1 MNNKPV
7 DTPERQSATT
17 GLESLE
23 QAPSGSNATTV
34 NASQNGASNSSSIQ
48 KRPSRPWKK
57 QAILIVVLLLFVGG
71 LSFAALRLSAKIN
84 QGTNSQDLAGSFKP
98 VGNPVLGAE
107 SILPVQSLNDK
118 TVTINGDLT
127 VNGKLKLSAEAIND
141 LAGVVGNK
149 VSLSPTQGGPVQ
161 TGNISISGTVVA
173 SNFQGNG
180 AGLSNLNASSV
191 TSGTLSNDRLDASVT
206 RLGQTI
212 PLSALQSTVL
222 SSLNGISNNGN
233 VDIVGSGS
241 LSVTTDP
248 LTNQIVLSTSSGGD
262 ITSVIAG
269 TGLIGGGATGDVT
282 LDIDTGLV
290 TVQGNTFNGASQL
303 VKLNGAGELPVL
315 SATNLTNLNASNLGT
330 GTLNDA
336 RLGANVTLQ
345 GNTFNLANK
354 LVKLDNSGNLPAL
367 NGSAITNLNASNLGT
382 GTLNDARLSANVA
395 LLDASQTFTG
405 SVAFSQP
412 LQVNTIQPSAAM
424 TIGATNQ
431 SLTLQGDLT
440 TSLTGTGGT
449 GTVSLGFT
457 GTPVGTIAYQL
468 DASAPAGTYTLCTTV
483 GNCAGSGTGVTSLGG
498 TTNKLAKFTGGQ
510 AIDDSSITD
519 DGTLVTVGANA
530 LYKAGADSTTAFRIQ
545 NAAGS
550 NNVFTADST
559 NNRVAIGQATAGYTL
574 DVNGDINSATG
585 LRVGGNLVCDSNG
598 CAASGQSGFYIQN
611 GTATQSAAN
620 FNIESTSN
628 STPTA
633 VLKLKSSQTADLLQ
647 ARDASNNVIAKID
660 ASGNISTTGQFQVSG
675 TQISSANLSND
686 ANLAKL
692 DGTQT
697 FTAANLFRNAGDSTT
712 AFRIQNAAASNLFVA
727 DTSNTRVAIGQAT
740 AGYTLDVNGDINITN
755 GSSYRINGVAICGP
769 TATCAPSSGSGSYV
783 QNGLVSQTANFNIQ
797 SISSNSIVGIL
808 QGAVGQSADLFQAR
822 DSSNNVVFKI
832 ANSGITTITG
842 TGISGSSL
850 TLTPSTGNNF
860 IIGGTNITVNP
871 SNVLNLQG
879 ATASLATTVGH
890 GNVTLSSL
898 GVARLTVQDA
908 NSGGKIGIGNNM
920 SSPQAQLHVLS
931 SGSTV
936 IGQIIQ
942 GAASQTA
949 DLFQARDSNNNVL
962 AKITSS
968 GAIYQGA
975 NQVCDTSNNC
985 GYANGSGSGNYI
997 QNGTT
1002 TQTANLN
1009 IQSASTTQPTAV
1021 IQGAGAQTADIFQVK
1036 DGTSQGN
1043 DILSVSQSTTNL
1055 VTNSSFEEDTSSWT
1069 SLGSSSIS
1077 RTTDQVYSGNSS
1089 LQIVTSAGNQGA
1101 KFAYPLANGTQYTFS
1116 AYVRA
1121 TTVYN
1126 FAYVGYSF
1134 DGSTSTVCGSPV
1146 QVSNLTWTRVSC
1158 TFTASATSGTPYV
1171 FVQSSFGG
1179 VKTMYVDAVQLEVGS
1194 VLNAFQVGK
1203 ITLNG
1208 TIVSPTVFK
1217 NQSNSNSAFQI
1228 QNAAGTF
1235 NLFTADTAN
1244 SRVGIG
1250 TSAPQSTLH
1259 VVDNAGGAG
1268 TGTVTLGASLAGA
1281 YASITGS
1288 GNALTFAQRG
1298 GGWYFK
1304 DLFQNVNNLSIT
1316 VGNNNDSILQGSG
1329 SGVITLKSSSSASSA
1344 LQVQNSVGTNLLSVG
1359 GTGAILA
1366 KNSTDSTTAFQVQNA
1381 AGATAI
1387 NLNTAVNSTSWTTT
1401 GSISGTTYQSGSA
1414 VYNGRIYITG
1424 GGVGGSNIVK
1434 VATPDQ
1440 YGTISSWT
1448 SLNSFTA
1455 ARYANASFAYND
1467 YLYVIGGT
1475 GLSDV
1480 QYAPIN
1486 GDGTLGS
1493 WSATT
1498 SLPAVRAG
1506 MTASVYGGRVYLVG
1520 GHAAS
1525 SINGTTDTLYATIN
1539 GDGTLGSWN
1548 TATSFTTARTF
1559 AQSVVSNGK
1568 IYVIG
1573 GATNSNATTSNNSVQ
1588 FAAINGDG
1596 TLSSW
1601 TAATNLPIARSLFGA
1616 AVNGNIIYI
1625 TAGINGIG
1633 LSDSYS
1639 TTINGDGTI
1648 GSWNAGTNFA
1658 SARYGHSTVI
1668 NNGYLYSI
1676 GGYNT
1681 GYLTDVLYSAV
1692 SSASYANVLTVNGL
1706 LNNTGPALFKNNTD
1720 TTSAF
1725 QIQNAAGTSNLFT
1738 ADTTNSRI
1746 AIGQAS
1752 ASYTLDV
1759 AGDINSTTAI
1769 RVGGNQVCDS
1779 TGCNVS
1785 SAASNVIK
1793 NQTTTQTG
1801 NLNLQSASTTSP
1813 TAVIQGANAQTADIL
1828 QVKDGTSQGNTIF
1841 SVNQSAS
1848 NLVSNPSFETDT
1860 AGWTAKGNAAISVS
1874 TAEKYIGNSSIQMV
1888 LTTAE
1893 DGIRFNYPLA
1903 SSTTYTLSYYGKATT
1918 AINGTRCGRSDDGST
1933 NTNGAVSTPNYPST
1947 GWMRFT
1953 CTFTTGTTSGAPYF
1967 YIGRSVGGGTVF
1979 IDAVQLEVGSSA
1991 TPYQMGT
1998 ISLNGVVKSPT
2009 SFRNQSDSVA
2019 AFQVQNAAGTSI
2031 FNIDTVG
2038 GAVQTN
2044 LIQANYAL
2052 ALRAGGG
2059 GYVNLQDG
2067 SGRSMLTSY
2076 SDTGATKLRSYTANT
2091 GAFQIQD
2098 VNANTILNV
2107 DTTGNRNFI
2116 TNPSFETDT
2125 AGWSITAGGSSL
2137 LRITTDQYSG
2147 LSSVRN
2153 TNTATA
2159 NTGGRFLYQLAA
2171 SSTYTFSMYAKAEGS
2186 NFSTLEL
2193 GYNTDGTTYT
2203 SCLTAQTVTTTG
2215 WTRYSC
2221 TFTMPG
2227 TVSSNRFVY
2236 FRQTDATARS
2246 FLVDAFQLET
2256 GSTLTNYSLGNIS
2269 LNGAVNSPAI
2279 FQNQSNSSNAFQIQ
2293 NAAGDQIL
2301 NIDSTTNNMVGN
2313 PSIETSTTGWSP
2325 LGSATLSRTTSA
2337 KYSGNAALQI
2347 AATAAT
2353 GDGAKYPVALA
2364 SSTTYSL
2371 SYYATNSVATAFTP
2385 LVGRS
2390 DDGSTETNCS
2400 PSPTTGFPASVVWT
2414 RYSCTFT
2421 TGTVS
2426 GSPYI
2431 YIKIPSA
2438 TARTFY
2444 LDAVQLEAGSVAS
2457 GYSPA
2462 SISLNGAI
2470 NSPILLR
2477 NQSDSSTA
2485 FQIQNAA
2492 GTTQMSFDTTGNG
2505 TLNIFNNAN
2514 RALSLSNSKISNTS
2528 STLQLEAT
2536 GGNMVEIVNSG
2547 SSDTFP
2553 AFKVTGSTAAAV
2565 QAQIK
2570 GASAQTADIFQ
2581 VQGGNST
2588 SAILSVAQNN
2598 TNLISNPSFDLNTNG
2613 WSNFASTSASRITS
2627 DQYSGRGSMLI
2638 SASAANS
2645 GMSFSYALAASATY
2659 SFSTYV
2665 KSSAEFSTYE
2675 LGYTNNGSTFTS
2687 CATGQT
2693 VSSSWTRVSCT
2704 FTMSGAVSGSR
2715 FVYFRQTDATSRSF
2729 LVDATQLEL
2738 ASAPT
2743 NYSLGSLSLNGSING
2758 PALFQNTSDSTSAF
2772 SVQNSSAASIFQV
2785 DTANSRVGIGNARP
2799 GNLLSVG
2806 ALTLADPDAQL
2817 AVGTGGDSK
2826 KGIVIQAVA
2835 GQTAD
2840 FFQAQDST
2848 GAVLASI
2855 DPEGNLAVRNVTVS
2869 GHIISAGPV
2878 PTMELVGTATGTA
2891 PLSQIFGTDVAG
2903 VVVLAADVDG
2913 TGSGAFIH
2921 VTFAEQ
2927 YTGIPM
2933 VVLTPSSEDAAILTG
2948 SSAVYAYGDPDGAGF
2963 TIAVGPGGLPTNVP
2977 YAWTYH
2983 VIQ

>member
-7 DTPERQSATT
+7 DTPKRQSATT

-23 QAPSGSNATTV
+23 QAPSSSNATTV
-34 NASQNGASNSSSIQ
+34 SASQNGASNFSSIQ

-84 QGTNSQDLAGSFKP
+84 QGTNSQDLAGFFKP

-241 LSVTTDP
+241 LSVTTD
-248 LTNQIVLSTSSGGD
+248 LLNNQIVLSTSSGGD

-367 NGSAITNLNASNLGT
+367 NGSAITNLNAGNLGT
-382 GTLNDARLSANVA
+382 GTLDDARLSANVA
-395 LLDASQTFTG
+395 LLDANQTFTG
-405 SVAFSQP
+405 NVAFSQS

-660 ASGNISTTGQFQVSG
+660 ASGNVSTTGQFQVSG

-692 DGTQT
+692 NGTQT

-727 DTSNTRVAIGQAT
+727 DTSNTRIAIGQAT

-975 NQVCDTSNNC
+975 NQVCDASNNC
-985 GYANGSGSGNYI
+985 NFATGSGSGNYI
-997 QNGTT
+997 QNTIT
-1002 TQTANLN
+1002 TQTANMN
-1009 IQSASTTQPTAV
+1009 I
-1021 IQGAGAQTADIFQVK
+1021 
-1036 DGTSQGN
+1036 
-1043 DILSVSQSTTNL
+1043 
-1055 VTNSSFEEDTSSWT
+1055 
-1069 SLGSSSIS
+1069 
-1077 RTTDQVYSGNSS
+1077 
-1089 LQIVTSAGNQGA
+1089 
-1101 KFAYPLANGTQYTFS
+1101 
-1116 AYVRA
+1116 
-1121 TTVYN
+1121 
-1126 FAYVGYSF
+1126 
-1134 DGSTSTVCGSPV
+1134 
-1146 QVSNLTWTRVSC
+1146 
-1158 TFTASATSGTPYV
+1158 
-1171 FVQSSFGG
+1171 
-1179 VKTMYVDAVQLEVGS
+1179 
-1194 VLNAFQVGK
+1194 
-1203 ITLNG
+1203 
-1208 TIVSPTVFK
+1208 
-1217 NQSNSNSAFQI
+1217 
-1228 QNAAGTF
+1228 
-1235 NLFTADTAN
+1235 
-1244 SRVGIG
+1244 
-1250 TSAPQSTLH
+1250 
-1259 VVDNAGGAG
+1259 
-1268 TGTVTLGASLAGA
+1268 
-1281 YASITGS
+1281 
-1288 GNALTFAQRG
+1288 
-1298 GGWYFK
+1298 
-1304 DLFQNVNNLSIT
+1304 
-1316 VGNNNDSILQGSG
+1316 
-1329 SGVITLKSSSSASSA
+1329 
-1344 LQVQNSVGTNLLSVG
+1344 
-1359 GTGAILA
+1359 
-1366 KNSTDSTTAFQVQNA
+1366 
-1381 AGATAI
+1381 
-1387 NLNTAVNSTSWTTT
+1387 
-1401 GSISGTTYQSGSA
+1401 
-1414 VYNGRIYITG
+1414 
-1424 GGVGGSNIVK
+1424 
-1434 VATPDQ
+1434 
-1440 YGTISSWT
+1440 
-1448 SLNSFTA
+1448 
-1455 ARYANASFAYND
+1455 
-1467 YLYVIGGT
+1467 
-1475 GLSDV
+1475 
-1480 QYAPIN
+1480 
-1486 GDGTLGS
+1486 
-1493 WSATT
+1493 
-1498 SLPAVRAG
+1498 
-1506 MTASVYGGRVYLVG
+1506 
-1520 GHAAS
+1520 
-1525 SINGTTDTLYATIN
+1525 
-1539 GDGTLGSWN
+1539 
-1548 TATSFTTARTF
+1548 
-1559 AQSVVSNGK
+1559 
-1568 IYVIG
+1568 
-1573 GATNSNATTSNNSVQ
+1573 
-1588 FAAINGDG
+1588 
-1596 TLSSW
+1596 
-1601 TAATNLPIARSLFGA
+1601 
-1616 AVNGNIIYI
+1616 
-1625 TAGINGIG
+1625 
-1633 LSDSYS
+1633 
-1639 TTINGDGTI
+1639 
-1648 GSWNAGTNFA
+1648 
-1658 SARYGHSTVI
+1658 
-1668 NNGYLYSI
+1668 
-1676 GGYNT
+1676 
-1681 GYLTDVLYSAV
+1681 
-1692 SSASYANVLTVNGL
+1692 
-1706 LNNTGPALFKNNTD
+1706 
-1720 TTSAF
+1720 
-1725 QIQNAAGTSNLFT
+1725 
-1738 ADTTNSRI
+1738 
-1746 AIGQAS
+1746 
-1752 ASYTLDV
+1752 
-1759 AGDINSTTAI
+1759 
-1769 RVGGNQVCDS
+1769 
-1779 TGCNVS
+1779 
-1785 SAASNVIK
+1785 
-1793 NQTTTQTG
+1793 
-1801 NLNLQSASTTSP
+1801 QSASTTSP

-1828 QVKDGTSQGNTIF
+1828 QVKDSIGNNLIST
-1841 SVNQSAS
+1841 NQTTP
-1848 NLVSNPSFETDT
+1848 NLVTNSSFDTNT

-1947 GWMRFT
+1947 GWIRFT

-2009 SFRNQSDSVA
+2009 SFRNQSDSA
-2019 AFQVQNAAGTSI
+2019 TAFQVQNAAGTSI

-2044 LIQANYAL
+2044 LIQASYAL

-2067 SGRSMLTSY
+2067 SGRSILTSY
-2076 SDTGATKLRSYTANT
+2076 SDTGATTLRSYVANS
-2091 GAFQIQD
+2091 GAFQIKD

-2107 DTTGNRNFI
+2107 DTTGNRNLI
-2116 TNPSFETDT
+2116 TNPSFEADT

-2203 SCLTAQTVTTTG
+2203 SCLTAQTVVTTG

-2246 FLVDAFQLET
+2246 FLVDAFQLEA
-2256 GSTLTNYSLGNIS
+2256 GSAATNYSLGNLS
-2269 LNGAVNSPAI
+2269 LNGTVTGPTV
-2279 FQNQSNSSNAFQIQ
+2279 FQNQSNSTAAFQIQ
-2293 NAAGDQIL
+2293 NASGNQVL
-2301 NIDSTTNNMVGN
+2301 NIDTTSATNLITN
-2313 PSIETSTTGWSP
+2313 PSFDTNTSGWTAG
-2325 LGSATLSRTTSA
+2325 GSATLSRVTTDQNQGA
-2337 KYSGNAALQI
+2337 GALQVNT
-2347 AATAAT
+2347 TAAVN
-2353 GDGAKYPVALA
+2353 DGVRYPYALA
-2364 SSTTYSL
+2364 ASTTYTFSFHGRGGSGGITMGMGYSADGTTL
-2371 SYYATNSVATAFTP
+2371 TACTP
-2385 LVGRS
+2385 VGLA
-2390 DDGSTETNCS
+2390 
-2400 PSPTTGFPASVVWT
+2400 ASSWSK
-2414 RYSCTFT
+2414 RSCTFT
-2421 TGTVS
+2421 TPSSVS
-2426 GSPYI
+2426 GTRFVYI
-2431 YIKIPSA
+2431 QQTDAAARYFLVDTAMLEVGASA
-2438 TARTFY
+2438 SSLNA
-2444 LDAVQLEAGSVAS
+2444 ANI
-2457 GYSPA
+2457 
-2462 SISLNGAI
+2462 SINGAI
-2470 NSPILLR
+2470 NTPLLLQGSGNSTVAFQVQNTAGTAVLR
-2477 NQSDSSTA
+2477 VDTVNSAVTIGSGTGSANQGLTVTDAARIQNVVIGGSDGASTLRGSTGSGGTINLQNTASQSFAFTSYANTSATNVFQFNATPSSTAENLLQVQRGGTAVATVGNSGSLLLKNQYDTSTA
-2485 FQIQNAA
+2485 FQIQNAVGSTVLNVNTA
-2492 GTTQMSFDTTGNG
+2492 VNASTWTTTTAFTTARARGQTLTYNGKMYILGGQNTSVARSDVQYAPINGDGSVGTWTSTTAMPVGKTAFSAVAYNGYMYTLGGYDPATNTYFNDVRVAPINGDGTLGSWTSTTSFTTLRGGLSAVANNGYMYITGGNNASNGNGQTVVQYAPINGDGTLGSWTDTSPLATGRISHYSVVNNGYLYVFGGYNTISDVSYVPINGDGTLGTWATTTALPAGRYYHTGTTYNGKVYIMGGSLTGNNSTNDVLTATFNGNG
-2505 TLNIFNNAN
+2505 TIGSWS
-2514 RALSLSNSKISNTS
+2514 SLTGFTTPRNHAGSVAYNGRLYIAGGAAGLDYFGTFYNDVQYTTLTS
-2528 STLQLEAT
+2528 SAY
-2536 GGNMVEIVNSG
+2536 NNS
-2547 SSDTFP
+2547 
-2553 AFKVTGSTAAAV
+2553 
-2565 QAQIK
+2565 I
-2570 GASAQTADIFQ
+2570 
-2581 VQGGNST
+2581 
-2588 SAILSVAQNN
+2588 
-2598 TNLISNPSFDLNTNG
+2598 
-2613 WSNFASTSASRITS
+2613 
-2627 DQYSGRGSMLI
+2627 
-2638 SASAANS
+2638 
-2645 GMSFSYALAASATY
+2645 
-2659 SFSTYV
+2659 
-2665 KSSAEFSTYE
+2665 
-2675 LGYTNNGSTFTS
+2675 
-2687 CATGQT
+2687 
-2693 VSSSWTRVSCT
+2693 
-2704 FTMSGAVSGSR
+2704 
-2715 FVYFRQTDATSRSF
+2715 
-2729 LVDATQLEL
+2729 
-2738 ASAPT
+2738 
-2743 NYSLGSLSLNGSING
+2743 SING
-2758 PALFQNTSDSTSAF
+2758 LLTNSGPAIFKNGSDSDAAF
-2772 SVQNSSAASIFQV
+2772 SVQNSAAASIFQV
-2785 DTANSRVGIGNARP
+2785 DTTNSRVGIGNASP